1 MSWIQINV
9 ADAFFQLLFIR
20 ENYYIQMYFGEFI
33 FLSIKKKKASW
44 NGEHLFQ
51 SLTCQYFSSHEGI
64 FTYKFFVKKEKTPTY
79 VFFV

>member
-33 FLSIKKKKASW
+33 FLSIKKKKSFMEW
-44 NGEHLFQ
+44 RTPL
-51 SLTCQYFSSHEGI
+51 SKPDMPI
-64 FTYKFFVKKEKTPTY
+64 F
-79 VFFV
+79 